1 MKNPTIK
8 HKVCEY
14 NGRLWAIHSA
24 ERKRS
29 REGYADVILRLV
41 DGDEVVFAEM
51 TWKNYDAMNSK
62 LEEQEFSI
70 TPPSLVAEPAY
81 PPEGDPVVIEAFGLT
96 GFVPPNA
103 PPGFKGYGLGTAKA
117 VHPPLPPQRKPWENR
132 RR

>member
-1 MKNPTIK
+1 MKSPTIK

-51 TWKNYDAMNSK
+51 TWKDYDAMNSK

-70 TPPSLVAEPAY
+70 TSPPPGDVGCGCVYDNCIHKAVKPPS
-81 PPEGDPVVIEAFGLT
+81 PPPT
-96 GFVPPNA
+96 
-103 PPGFKGYGLGTAKA
+103 
-117 VHPPLPPQRKPWENR
+117 QRKPWENR
-132 RR
+132 RK